1 MQPSSSNAVP
11 TTLQHPAAARFW
23 LVVLGTGAIAG
34 LGAALLTR
42 LLEIV
47 QKFVWGGTGTDLLA
61 ASERVPASTHIVAL
75 LAAGAIT
82 ALGQMILRRLSSGNG
97 IDTTAAIWFYA
108 GRMPALRTI
117 GSAILSVIIV
127 AMGTLSAARARPNRR
142 RPWARISSPT
152 GRVCPKNKGVWWWL
166 AARVREWPAPTEFR
180 WVARCSLWK

>member
-1 MQPSSSNAVP
+1 M
-11 TTLQHPAAARFW
+11 
-23 LVVLGTGAIAG
+23 VLGTGAIAG

-82 ALGQMILRRLSSGNG
+82 ALGQMILKRLSSGNG

-108 GRMPALRTI
+108 GRMPALRT
-117 GSAILSVIIV
+117 
-127 AMGTLSAARARPNRR
+127 
-142 RPWARISSPT
+142 
-152 GRVCPKNKGVWWWL
+152 
-166 AARVREWPAPTEFR
+166 
-180 WVARCSLWK
+180 